1 MSLWKWNNVELEIDL
16 DDADFIERYE
26 NAFNKVG
33 ETEKELQKVGL
44 YSGIIRDYCKMFYQL
59 FDDIFEPGTGDK
71 LFGGKH
77 NARLCEQAYD
87 SFLNHVKKERD
98 ASNKRRF
105 ETVKKY
111 KVKK

>member
-1 MSLWKWNNVELEIDL
+1 MSLWKWNGVELEMDL
-16 DDADFIERYE
+16 DDADFIEKYE
-26 NAFNKVG
+26 NAFNKVADI
-33 ETEKELQKVGL
+33 EKQLQKVGS
-44 YSGIIRDYCKMFYQL
+44 YSGIIRDYCKMFYRL
-59 FDDIFEPGTGDK
+59 FDDIFGTGTGDK
-71 LFGGKH
+71 LFEGKH

-87 SFLNHVKKERD
+87 SFLSHVKKERD